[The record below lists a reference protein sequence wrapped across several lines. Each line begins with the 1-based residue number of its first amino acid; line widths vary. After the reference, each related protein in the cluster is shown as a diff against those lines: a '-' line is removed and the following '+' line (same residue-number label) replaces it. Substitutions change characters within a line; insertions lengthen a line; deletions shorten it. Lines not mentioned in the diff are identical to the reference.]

1 MPAKSV
7 INVALLIVA
16 TEAVRLDGP
25 AAEAMMAQTAA
36 EADAEFWGT
45 AIPAA
50 IAAHSAF
57 NGRWLAEADAD
68 ANVARWLAEADA
80 DANVDGFWNDAVR
93 ATASHV
99 SRNWLAEA
107 AAEADADVDAWPINW
122 HRWLAETDSEADVD
136 AWPINWHRWLAETD
150 SEADVDAWPINWHR
164 WLAETDS
171 EANVDGFWGSH
182 LNAGM
187 SYATGGRWLAEA
199 EAAAGSKM
207 PMEWLKKAG
216 KNLWENRDEIAEGLE
231 QGAENLWENRD
242 EIAEGLEQGADWA
255 EEFAGSAYD
264 TAAPVVANVVDEVK
278 SRFSGWLAEHG
289 EEAM

>member
-1 MPAKSV
+1 MLSKSV

-150 SEADVDAWPINWHR
+150 SEA
-164 WLAETDS
+164 
-171 EANVDGFWGSH
+171 NVDGFWDSH

-207 PMEWLKKAG
+207 PMELLEKAG
-216 KNLWENRDEIAEGLE
+216 KNLWENRDEIAEGL